1 MRIEAGDCLKV
12 LPRLTA
18 EGVTVDSVVT
28 DPPYHLTSIVKRF
41 GKNGSAPAQFGTDG
55 AFARASKGFMGKT
68 WDGGDV
74 AFRPETWAA
83 VMLVMKPGA
92 HLLAFGGTR
101 TYARM
106 AVAIEDAGFEIR
118 DCIAFMFGSGFPKS
132 HSVSGSIDKSFGHGP
147 RGHRIAVASRYHP
160 DGTFEPNGGRIP
172 KYEPKTPEAQ
182 QWDGWGTALK
192 PAMELICVARKP
204 LSEKTVAA
212 NVLQHGTG
220 AINVDGCRIEGEPV
234 PINKL
239 EAWSGFGQE
248 KRPKYVPSQNTLGR
262 WPANVTHD
270 GSEEV
275 LSGFPDDEGRFFY
288 TSKAPNHEREGSKH
302 PTVKPLDLMRWLVR
316 LVTPPKGVVLDPFAG
331 SGTTGVAAV
340 CEGMDAIL
348 IERETEYI
356 ADIERRVRAVVGEPQ
371 GTAASPSLF
380 AQ

>member
-1 MRIEAGDCLKV
+1 M
-12 LPRLTA
+12 
-18 EGVTVDSVVT
+18 S
-28 DPPYHLTSIVKRF
+28 
-41 GKNGSAPAQFGTDG
+41 
-55 AFARASKGFMGKT
+55 
-68 WDGGDV
+68 
-74 AFRPETWAA
+74 
-83 VMLVMKPGA
+83 VMKPGA

-220 AINVDGCRIEGEPV
+220 AINVDGCRIAGEPV

-248 KRPKYVPSQNTLGR
+248 KRPKYVPSQNTAGR

-275 LSGFPDDEGRFFY
+275 LAGFPEAGGGSSARKNSDSGRTAISTTAHNARQPNLTDSLCSFGDSGSAARFFY
-288 TSKAPNHEREGSKH
+288 TSKASASEREGSKH

-316 LVTPPKGVVLDPFAG
+316 LVTPPGGTVLDPFAG

-348 IERETEYI
+348 IEREPEYI
-356 ADIERRVRAVVGEPQ
+356 ADIERRVKAAVGEPQ
-371 GTAASPSLF
+371 GTADEPSLF
-380 AQ
+380 L

>member
-1 MRIEAGDCLKV
+1 MRIEQGDCLAV
-12 LPRLTA
+12 LPRLA
-18 EGVTVDSVVT
+18 SEGVLIDSVVT

-55 AFARASKGFMGKT
+55 AFARASRGFMGKT

-83 VMLVMKPGA
+83 VMSVMKPGA

-118 DCIAFMFGSGFPKS
+118 DCIAWIYGSGFPKS
-132 HSVSGSIDKSFGHGP
+132 HNQG
-147 RGHRIAVASRYHP
+147 
-160 DGTFEPNGGRIP
+160 
-172 KYEPKTPEAQ
+172 
-182 QWDGWGTALK
+182 DGWGTALK

-234 PINKL
+234 TINRP

-248 KRPKYVPSQNTLGR
+248 KRPRYEQSQNTAGR

-275 LSGFPDDEGRFFY
+275 LSGFPESGPPPGNTHPPFQHKGGVFGGGLIGTENIIKDSGSTARFFY
-288 TSKAPNHEREGSKH
+288 TAKASASEREGSKH

-356 ADIERRVRAVVGEPQ
+356 ADIERRVKAAIGEPQ
-371 GTAASPSLF
+371 GTADEPSLF
-380 AQ
+380 L